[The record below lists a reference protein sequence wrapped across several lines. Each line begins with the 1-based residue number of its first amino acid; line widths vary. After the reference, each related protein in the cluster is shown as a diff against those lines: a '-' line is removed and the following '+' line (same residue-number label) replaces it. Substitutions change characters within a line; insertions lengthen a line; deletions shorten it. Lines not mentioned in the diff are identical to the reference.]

1 MTKLLR
7 TSLLAVLMAS
17 ASAQAMAQT
26 ADDRIAALEAKI
38 AALTGELSEL
48 KTETKKAN
56 QDINKKLAATATLS
70 NGRPTIASSDGANKF
85 AIRAVAQFDAA
96 AYDARNNVPGRND
109 FNSGTNFRRAR
120 IGVEG
125 TVAKDWNYAL
135 TTEFGGGGGT
145 ESVQLNAAYV
155 EYAGWRPA
163 ADVTARFRIGAW
175 ATPTGLEDATSNTEG
190 LFLERAA
197 VAEMV
202 RNLAGGDARSGVGI
216 LANGERWTATAVF
229 TGGLVGN
236 TSEFDEQS
244 GFLTRVAFSPVSGKD
259 YALHVGANIQGVLNP
274 ADTGAGVTKVTQ
286 IRLRERPEL
295 RVDGTRLVD
304 TGALNADGVTAY
316 GAELGAYYKNLQVS
330 AEAFRIEVDRVGVRD
345 PSFGGWY
352 VQGAWTITGE
362 RHVWSSGSGG
372 FKGIKP
378 AKNFNPADGTWGAWE
393 IAARYSVLDLNDN
406 AGVRGAATPVGGV
419 RGGEQT
425 VATLGLNWYPNAVYR
440 FQAQYQHVNI
450 DRLSA
455 TGVQV
460 GEDVD
465 IVSLRSQV
473 SF

>member
-7 TSLLAVLMAS
+7 TSLLAVLLAS
-17 ASAQAMAQT
+17 AATQAMAQT
-26 ADDRIAALEAKI
+26 ADERIAALEAKI
-38 AALTGELSEL
+38 AALTGELSDL

-70 NGRPTIASSDGANKF
+70 NGRPTIASADGANKF

-96 AYDARNNVPGRND
+96 AYNARSDVPGRND
-109 FNSGTNFRRAR
+109 FNSGANFRRAR

-125 TVAKDWNYAL
+125 TVAKDWNYNL
-135 TTEFGGGGGT
+135 TADFGGGGGS
-145 ESVQLNAAYV
+145 EAAQLNAAYV

-163 ADVTARFRIGAW
+163 DGVTTRLRVGAW

-190 LFLERAA
+190 LFLERAS
-197 VAEMV
+197 VAELV
-202 RNLAGGDARSGVGI
+202 RNLAGGDGRSGVGI

-236 TSEFDEQS
+236 TGEFDEQS

-259 YALHVGANIQGVLNP
+259 YALHVGASVQGVLTP
-274 ADTGAGVTKVTQ
+274 ADTGAGLTKVSQ

-304 TGALNADGVTAY
+304 TGALNSDGLTAY

-330 AEAFRIEVDRVGVRD
+330 AEAFRIDLDRTGARD
-345 PSFGGWY
+345 PTFGGWY
-352 VQGAWTITGE
+352 IQGAWTITGE
-362 RHVWSSGSGG
+362 SHAWSSASGG

-378 AKNFNPADGTWGAWE
+378 AKSFSLADGTWGAWE
-393 IAARYSVLDLNDN
+393 IAARYSVLDLDDN
-406 AGVRGAATPVGGV
+406 AGAARTATPAGGI

-425 VATLGLNWYPNAVYR
+425 IATLGVNWYPNAVYR

-450 DRLSA
+450 DRLNA

-473 SF
+473 AF

>member
-1 MTKLLR
+1 MKNLLR
-7 TSLLAVLMAS
+7 TSALALLLTSVS
-17 ASAQAMAQT
+17 AHAMAQT
-26 ADDRIAALEAKI
+26 ADERIAALEAKI
-38 AALTGELSEL
+38 AALTGELSDL

-70 NGRPTIASSDGANKF
+70 NGRPTIASADGANKF

-96 AYDARNNVPGRND
+96 AYDRRNNVPGGND

-125 TVAKDWNYAL
+125 TVTKDWNYNL
-135 TTEFGGGGGT
+135 TGEFGGSGT
-145 ESVQLNAAYV
+145 EAAQLNAAYI
-155 EYAGWRPA
+155 EYAGWKPA
-163 ADVTARFRIGAW
+163 EGVAARVRIGAW

-197 VAEMV
+197 VAELV
-202 RNLAGGDARSGVGI
+202 RNLAGGDGRSGVGV

-229 TGGLVGN
+229 TGGLVGG
-236 TSEFDEQS
+236 TGEFDEQT
-244 GFLTRVAFSPVSGKD
+244 GFLTRVAFAPVLGKD
-259 YALHVGANIQGVLNP
+259 YALHVGANVQGVLNV
-274 ADTGAGVTKVTQ
+274 ADTGAGTAKVTQ
-286 IRLRERPEL
+286 VRLRERPEL

-304 TGALNADGVTAY
+304 TNTLNADGVTAY
-316 GAELGAYYKNLQVS
+316 GLELGGNYRNFQIS
-330 AEAFRIEVDRVGVRD
+330 AEAFRVDVDRTTGFNPR
-345 PSFGGWY
+345 FGGYY

-362 RHVWSSGSGG
+362 QHAWSSATGG

-378 AKNFNPADGTWGAWE
+378 AKTFSPADGTWGAWE
-393 IAARYSVLDLNDN
+393 LAARYSVLDLNDH
-406 AGVRGAATPVGGV
+406 AGVTGAATPAGGV

-425 VATLGLNWYPNAVYR
+425 IATLGLNWYPNAVYR
-440 FQAQYQHVNI
+440 FQAQYQHVDI

-455 TGVQV
+455 TGLQV

-465 IVSLRSQV
+465 IVSLRSQF